1 MLGKLKLS
9 GMDILVVIVLIGL
22 GLLGHNWYMNHPT
35 DAQMKEVMK
44 QGKASEKGGGQASN

>member
-22 GLLGHNWYMNHPT
+22 GLLGHNWYRNHPT
-35 DAQMKEVMK
+35 DAQMKEVIK
-44 QGKASEKGGGQASN
+44 QGPPSSKGGGQASN